1 MIEELGR
8 KFDLDE
14 LLDLANTK
22 ELFNSLS
29 ELLGLQIKIY
39 TNKGKELLSCGKEPP
54 FCSLINS
61 SDEGE
66 ALCQT
71 VKDKLLSQIISGSS
85 ALQIQSA
92 CGMKYTVFPLQYQF
106 EQLGRAIVGPYQDQG
121 IEPARL
127 EMIALRQKLDP
138 KKFDLAYHQLPELTS
153 DQLKKAVRFL
163 SRLFDAVIFITAKR
177 LITSVMHLELI
188 MQNREKIFAE
198 MEKEAKGSAQ
208 DKKEIDKYK
217 NMF

>member
-8 KFDLDE
+8 KFELDE

-29 ELLGLQIKIY
+29 ELLGLKISIY
-39 TNKGKELLSCGKEPP
+39 TSKGKELFFSGAEPS
-54 FCSLINS
+54 FCSLVNS
-61 SDEGE
+61 SEGGE
-66 ALCQT
+66 TLCQT
-71 VKDKLLSQIISGSS
+71 VKDKLLSQTIAGSS

-106 EQLGRAIVGPYQDQG
+106 EQLGRVVVGPYQDQG

-127 EMIALRQKLDP
+127 EMIALRQRIDP
-138 KKFDLAYHQLPELTS
+138 KKFDLAYHQLPELGS
-153 DQLKKAVRFL
+153 DQLKKTIRFL
-163 SRLFDAVIFITAKR
+163 SKLFDAIIFITAKR

-198 MEKEAKGSAQ
+198 MEKEAKGTTE
-208 DKKEIDKYK
+208 DKKEVDKYK
-217 NMF
+217 DMF